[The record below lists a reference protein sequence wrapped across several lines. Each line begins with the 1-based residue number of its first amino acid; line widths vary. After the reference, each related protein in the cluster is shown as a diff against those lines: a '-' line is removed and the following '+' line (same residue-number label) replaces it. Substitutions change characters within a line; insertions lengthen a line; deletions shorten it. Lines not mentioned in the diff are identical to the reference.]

1 MKSEAEELG
10 FEIED
15 LSYDLDKMAVYD
27 ESDLHIGYRV
37 HAHIYC
43 LSHRVKS
50 ILIHE
55 DGRGEGVSQ
64 AINLQGINAYMTLV
78 DENSKIRKIVNDYTR
93 KSLTD
98 YIQEL
103 EESDYKVFD
112 NVQNTLKTN
121 FKSMEKFLELLP

>member
-1 MKSEAEELG
+1 M
-10 FEIED
+10 
-15 LSYDLDKMAVYD
+15 
-27 ESDLHIGYRV
+27 
-37 HAHIYC
+37 
-43 LSHRVKS
+43 
-50 ILIHE
+50 
-55 DGRGEGVSQ
+55 SQ
-64 AINLQGINAYMTLV
+64 AINLYGINAYMTLV